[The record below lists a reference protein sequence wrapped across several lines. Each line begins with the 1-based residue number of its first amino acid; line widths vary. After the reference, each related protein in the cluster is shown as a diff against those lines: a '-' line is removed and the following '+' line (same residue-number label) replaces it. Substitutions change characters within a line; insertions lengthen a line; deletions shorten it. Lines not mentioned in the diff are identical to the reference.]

1 MYGLVHWVAIVP
13 EEQGKGLANPLMMAV
28 CNRLKE
34 LGYNR
39 AYLNTSTARLPAV
52 SLYLNFGFMPEINN
66 DRDKQVWEHVF
77 TILKES
83 KQKQ

>member
-1 MYGLVHWVAIVP
+1 
-13 EEQGKGLANPLMMAV
+13 

-34 LGYNR
+34 LGYER
-39 AYLNTSTARLPAV
+39 AYLNTSTVRLPAI
-52 SLYLNFGFMPEINN
+52 SLYLKFGFMPEIEN

-83 KQKQ
+83 KRK